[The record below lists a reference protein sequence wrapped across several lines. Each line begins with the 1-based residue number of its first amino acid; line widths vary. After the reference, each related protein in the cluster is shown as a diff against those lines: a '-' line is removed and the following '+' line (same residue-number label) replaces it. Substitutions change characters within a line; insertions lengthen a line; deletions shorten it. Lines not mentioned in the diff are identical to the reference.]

1 MNVLE
6 NIKKIRGEKKIT
18 QADIS
23 EKLGLAQNNYGNI
36 ERGITELTISRLYE
50 IANVLGVSANEL
62 LGEPIQETDNVK
74 VKELES
80 RILGLEEIVNLQR
93 QLLEEKNQK
102 LDKAYK
108 TFEFIIYFYF
118 IRIGNTSNWDKLFD
132 KDKNGFIQIKM
143 TDEELEDFV
152 NNKIMSYIDKE
163 GDAILK
169 LVAHQWTG
177 DKRLLELINKYQ
189 NLEEK

>member
-1 MNVLE
+1 MNILE

-36 ERGITELTISRLYE
+36 ERGITELTVSRLYE

-62 LGEPIQETDNVK
+62 LGEPMQATDNIK

-80 RILGLEEIVNLQR
+80 RVLELEEIVNLQR

-108 TFEFIIYFYF
+108 TFEFIIFFYF
-118 IRIGNTSNWDKLFD
+118 IRIGNTSNWNKLFD
-132 KDKNGFIQIKM
+132 KDKNGFVQIKM

-152 NNKIMSYIDKE
+152 NNKIMDYIDKE
-163 GDAILK
+163 KDGILT

-177 DKRLLELINKYQ
+177 DKRLLEFINKYEQ
-189 NLEEK
+189 LEEK